1 MKGDPEF
8 VILKH
13 TAWMQVELEH
23 SILGSII
30 RNPLSPSTD
39 YVPGTPLQY
48 NDHSLQENI
57 AADFI
62 LSNNVADANEL
73 SGSITKVANFAVKGR
88 AEDKIHLQGKLVRVK
103 RLQQVNRFWDALRAD
118 ATVKSTVPGWMSFW
132 NQAWPVCMVVGIMIC
147 EDIEHTR
154 NTDISRELEATA
166 EVPVGTIAAAT
177 GAPLPVG
184 SAADSKLTAGK
195 SREASTSFQ
204 AKYET
209 GQIFAVELR
218 KITTELFHR
227 KELKLHDNGPDN
239 IDPAR
244 LAGAGM
250 DDDEDDDDDK
260 LDEPVDAEDL
270 ICVDIDPRDTDDMV
284 R

>member
-13 TAWMQVELEH
+13 TAWMQVELESH
-23 SILGSII
+23 ILGSII
-30 RNPLSPSTD
+30 KNPLSPSSD
-39 YVPGTPLQY
+39 YVPDNPTQY
-48 NDHSLQENI
+48 NQHSLQENT
-57 AADFI
+57 ATEFI
-62 LSNNVADANEL
+62 LANNVADANAV

-88 AEDKIHLQGKLVRVK
+88 TEDKIHLQGKLIRVK
-103 RLQQVNRFWDALRAD
+103 RLQQVSKFWDALRAD
-118 ATVKSTVPGWMSFW
+118 PTVKSTVPRWMSFW
-132 NQAWPVCMVVGIMIC
+132 KDWPVCMVVGIMIC

-154 NTDISRELEATA
+154 NTDMSRDLEATA
-166 EVPVGTIAAAT
+166 EVPVGTIAAAA

-218 KITTELFHR
+218 KVTTELFHR

-270 ICVDIDPRDTDDMV
+270 ICVNIDPRDTDDMV